1 MGDTK
6 KSGGRSGQRMSRRRA
21 LRALGAAGL
30 AASGALAAGKVFAQG
45 TAPAVRKKVKL
56 VYWGWA
62 DNPVH
67 QKMSVD
73 SVDQFNKSQNFITV
87 ELDATSLVQEL
98 RNKVV
103 VAYAAGSA
111 PDLAGRVQT
120 HVQDYYDNGIMEPV
134 DPFFSKWD
142 QKDDY
147 FPSAVAAMRSKPGQP
162 VLYMPNA
169 ILPYVLY
176 YRADWFDEAKMKP
189 PATYDE
195 FIAAAKAMTKPDR
208 VGYALRG
215 LDYYAVQPIEPIWA
229 SAGIKFVDAGGKV
242 DFDSP
247 AAIAVTE
254 KWVGMYTK
262 DGSAQRTAVNDRY
275 PQLFALMEQGKAAMW
290 LYGTHAH
297 PQLNAALGD
306 RIQVVRTPNVGSR
319 PYMLANPEGPFMLT
333 TCKEKEAAWEFL
345 AFMGSG
351 EPVRTFTA
359 KRGLLPIRKSISAE
373 PAYQNNRFFKVALA
387 NAEYWWM
394 PPFSS
399 KNWANYQDK
408 LAPYW
413 QQTLRQEITVK
424 DFHVQGAKFLR
435 GEA

>member
-1 MGDTK
+1 MGDIEQ
-6 KSGGRSGQRMSRRRA
+6 SGNGARHRATRRRI
-21 LRALGAAGL
+21 LRAIGAAGL
-30 AASGALAAGKVFAQG
+30 AASGAVPASPAIAQ
-45 TAPAVRKKVKL
+45 APAVRKKVEL

-67 QKMSVD
+67 QKMSID
-73 SVDQFNKSQNFITV
+73 AVDQFNKSQSFITV
-87 ELDATSLVQEL
+87 KLDATSLVQEL
-98 RNKVV
+98 RTKVV
-103 VAYAAGSA
+103 VASAAGSA
-111 PDLAGRVQT
+111 PDLAGAVQT
-120 HVQDYYDNGIMEPV
+120 HVQDYFDNGILEPV
-134 DPFFSKWD
+134 GPFFDKWD
-142 QKDDY
+142 QKNDY
-147 FPSAVAAMRSKPGQP
+147 FPSAVAAMRSKPEQP
-162 VLYMPNA
+162 VLYMPTA

-176 YRADWFDEAKMKP
+176 YRADWFDEAKLKP

-195 FIAAAKAMTKPDR
+195 FIADAKAMTKPDR

-215 LDYYAVQPIEPIWA
+215 LDYYAVQPIEPIWG
-229 SAGIKFVDAGGKV
+229 SAGVKFVDVAGKV

-262 DGSAQRTAVNDRY
+262 DKSAQRTAVNDRY

-306 RIQVVRTPNVGSR
+306 RIQVVRTPNVGPR
-319 PYMLANPEGPFMLT
+319 PYMLANPEGLMMLT
-333 TCKEKEAAWEFL
+333 SCKEKEAAFEFL
-345 AFMGSG
+345 KFMSSG
-351 EPVRTFTA
+351 EPVRVFTA
-359 KRGLLPIRKSISAE
+359 KRGLLPIRKSVAAE
-373 PAYQNNRFFKVALA
+373 PAYQDNRFFKVALA

-399 KNWANYQDK
+399 KNWSNYQDK

-413 QQTLRQEITVK
+413 QQALREEITVK

-435 GEA
+435 GET

>member
-1 MGDTK
+1 
-6 KSGGRSGQRMSRRRA
+6 
-21 LRALGAAGL
+21 
-30 AASGALAAGKVFAQG
+30 
-45 TAPAVRKKVKL
+45 
-56 VYWGWA
+56 
-62 DNPVH
+62 
-67 QKMSVD
+67 
-73 SVDQFNKSQNFITV
+73 
-87 ELDATSLVQEL
+87 
-98 RNKVV
+98 
-103 VAYAAGSA
+103 
-111 PDLAGRVQT
+111 
-120 HVQDYYDNGIMEPV
+120 
-134 DPFFSKWD
+134 
-142 QKDDY
+142 
-147 FPSAVAAMRSKPGQP
+147 MRSKPGQP
-162 VLYMPNA
+162 VLYMPTA

-215 LDYYAVQPIEPIWA
+215 LDYYAVQPIEPIWG
-229 SAGIKFVDAGGKV
+229 SAGIKFVDGTGKV

-247 AAIAVTE
+247 AAIAITE

-262 DGSAQRTAVNDRY
+262 DQSAQRTAVNDRY

-297 PQLNAALGD
+297 PQLSAALGD

-319 PYMLANPEGPFMLT
+319 PYMLANPEGLFMLT
-333 TCKEKEAAWEFL
+333 SCKEKEAAWEFL
-345 AFMGSG
+345 TFMSSG
-351 EPVRTFTA
+351 DPVRTFTA
-359 KRGLLPIRKSISAE
+359 KRGLLPIRKSVSAE

-413 QQTLRQEITVK
+413 QQALRQEITVK
-424 DFHVQGAKFLR
+424 EFHVQGAKFLR